1 MITIQALGRQTS
13 PTTNKQQLLPNQI
26 LTGATNA
33 TVQDWQQFPNWV
45 TEAGATLMGVVLTTI
60 IIILALIIKGFC
72 SNNKNDRGCQL
83 LFGCLPSPKKTKNKC
98 CLSAIFSNQTFKY
111 NIHKYKCF

>member
-1 MITIQALGRQTS
+1 MIAIQALGRQTS
-13 PTTNKQQLLPNQI
+13 PTTNKQTNKQQLLPNQI

-60 IIILALIIKGFC
+60 IIIILAL
-72 SNNKNDRGCQL
+72 NQRL
-83 LFGCLPSPKKTKNKC
+83 L
-98 CLSAIFSNQTFKY
+98 
-111 NIHKYKCF
+111 